1 MAPNDASAME
11 HEGPDEAYRSRLKQ
25 GVFALPKCNNCNELH
40 FFPRVVCPH
49 CGEFE
54 LEWQTVSGKGE
65 VYSTTTIRRKPER
78 GGNYNVCLVTLEEGP
93 RMMSRVEGVDSE
105 LVKIGDKVSA
115 SINNDDDEPYVIFT
129 PIKEG

>member
-1 MAPNDASAME
+1 MPSNDASAIE
-11 HEGPDEAYRSRLKQ
+11 QEGPDQAYRSRLKQ
-25 GVFALPKCNNCNELH
+25 GIFALPKCKSCNELH

-105 LVKIGDKVSA
+105 LVEIGDQVIA
-115 SINNDDDEPYVIFT
+115 SINNDDDEPFVVFT
-129 PIKEG
+129 PNKEG